1 MGSAEQAKQKIFD
14 KFLSWSATQDD
25 ASFRQ
30 IAYNGQLKR
39 KDIATGADISNSA
52 LTQNPLIVPALAAL
66 EDSLRER
73 GVLPRKTEEHIEK
86 EKQPKEFDQ
95 SATGNVLTKRRSS
108 KLEQENIELQ
118 AKVRE
123 LELKLEKYSELGDV
137 ISELG
142 MMPR

>member
-1 MGSAEQAKQKIFD
+1 MGSAEQAKQDVFD
-14 KFLSWSATQDD
+14 KFMSWSATQDD
-25 ASFRQ
+25 ACFSQIVFRGKLNRKE
-30 IAYNGQLKR
+30 IAL
-39 KDIATGADISNSA
+39 GAGIGKSA
-52 LTQNPLIVPALAAL
+52 LTQNELIVSELSTL
-66 EDSLRER
+66 EDSLRDR
-73 GVLPRKTEEHIEK
+73 GVLPKKTDERIEK

-95 SATGNVLTKRRSS
+95 SATGNALTKRRSS

-123 LELKLEKYSELGDV
+123 LELKLAKYSELGDV

>member
-1 MGSAEQAKQKIFD
+1 MGSAEQAKQDIFD
-14 KFLSWSATQDD
+14 KFMSWSATQDD
-25 ASFRQ
+25 ACFSQIVFRGKLNRKE
-30 IAYNGQLKR
+30 IAL
-39 KDIATGADISNSA
+39 GAGIGKSA
-52 LTQNPLIVPALAAL
+52 LTQNEFIVSELSTL
-66 EDSLRER
+66 EDSLRDR
-73 GVLPRKTEEHIEK
+73 GVLPKKTDERIEK
-86 EKQPKEFDQ
+86 DKQPKEFDQ
-95 SATGNVLTKRRSS
+95 SATGNALTKRRSS

>member
-30 IAYNGQLKR
+30 IAHNGKLKR
-39 KDIATGADISNSA
+39 KNIATGADISNSA

-66 EDSLRER
+66 EDSLRDR
-73 GVLPRKTEEHIEK
+73 GVLPKKTDERIEK

-95 SATGNVLTKRRSS
+95 SATSNALTKRRSS
-108 KLEQENIELQ
+108 KLEQENIELK
-118 AKVRE
+118 ATIRE
-123 LELKLEKYSELGDV
+123 LELKLAKYSELGDV

>member
-30 IAYNGQLKR
+30 IAYNGKLKR

-66 EDSLRER
+66 EDSLRDR
-73 GVLPRKTEEHIEK
+73 GVLPKKTDERIEK

-95 SATGNVLTKRRSS
+95 SATSNALTKRRSS
-108 KLEQENIELQ
+108 KLEQENIELK
-118 AKVRE
+118 ATIRE
-123 LELKLEKYSELGDV
+123 LELKLAKYSELGDV